1 MSATFQCSAQE
12 FMIHSLI
19 PDRKEIIVQ
28 KSVEIVRIV
37 ECIHKYKV
45 QLSNPNTYTM
55 LVLIFTIIFGVFVI
69 LVKSLIVHNKHS
81 LEPTYLNVG

>member
-45 QLSNPNTYTM
+45 QLSNPNTYTYH
-55 LVLIFTIIFGVFVI
+55 VSVNIYYYFWSFCDSSKESDST
-69 LVKSLIVHNKHS
+69 
-81 LEPTYLNVG
+81 